1 VIVRVEFV
9 PNELWVGVF
18 WKATPGKRYRAAVN
32 RDGPRLGFTAGD
44 PRTDATEA
52 VTRWDVF
59 IGLVPTL
66 PVHLVWFRPRAVP
79 SSAAAIVMKGG
90 GS

>member
-9 PNELWVGVF
+9 PNDLWVGVF

-32 RDGPRLGFTAGD
+32 RSGTRLGFAAGD

-59 IGLVPTL
+59 LCLVPTL

-79 SSAAAIVMKGG
+79 AAAAILTKGG